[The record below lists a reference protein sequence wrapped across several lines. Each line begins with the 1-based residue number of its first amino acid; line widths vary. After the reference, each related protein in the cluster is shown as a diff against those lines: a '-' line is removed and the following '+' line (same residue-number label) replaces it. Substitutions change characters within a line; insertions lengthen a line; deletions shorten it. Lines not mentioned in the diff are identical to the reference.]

1 MVIENT
7 KFNSNLHDTYEIR
20 KILFRDLYSKN
31 ECLENLKQCISKYI
45 DCLSIDYNAH
55 EWCFIIKIKKTS
67 MRTRQG
73 FVNNPI
79 YYYSLIPMIYC
90 DFLNEY
96 KDIINASA
104 PGVLDHLLY
113 NPDQLSNLC
122 HISCTQDN
130 IVIFNL

>member
-20 KILFRDLYSKN
+20 KILFRNLYSN
-31 ECLENLKQCISKYI
+31 IECLEYLKECISKYI
-45 DCLSIDYNAH
+45 DCLSIEYNAT
-55 EWCFIIKIKKTS
+55 EWCFVIKIKKTA

-79 YYYSLIPMIYC
+79 YYYSLIPMIYS
-90 DFLNEY
+90 DFLRKYRDN
-96 KDIINASA
+96 INASA

-130 IVIFNL
+130 IVILNL

>member
-20 KILFRDLYSKN
+20 KILFRNLYN
-31 ECLENLKQCISKYI
+31 NIECLEYLKECISKYI
-45 DCLSIDYNAH
+45 DCLSIEYNTT
-55 EWCFIIKIKKTS
+55 EWCFVIKIKKTA
-67 MRTRQG
+67 MRARQG

-79 YYYSLIPMIYC
+79 YYYSLIPMIYS
-90 DFLNEY
+90 DFLRKY
-96 KDIINASA
+96 KDNINASA

-130 IVIFNL
+130 IVILNL